1 MSKFSYAA
9 TADNPLFLALNRL
22 AKAKPKRIWSPRDN
36 ATRNRRKERRRAESR
51 EHQAHALRRRSDE
64 VARRF
69 PELYAY
75 ARSPA
80 FQAWYASRTG
90 HPWSAELETDPD
102 LVFMEIQLWRDGK
115 MPLPEAGELAM
126 LLRETEK

>member
-1 MSKFSYAA
+1 MAKLSYAA
-9 TADNPLFLALNRL
+9 TPDNPLFLALQRVVRP
-22 AKAKPKRIWSPRDN
+22 KARRAWSSRDN
-36 ATRNRRKERRRAESR
+36 ATRNRRQERRAAENR
-51 EHQAHALRRRSDE
+51 EQIAHALRRRSDE

-75 ARSPA
+75 VRSPA
-80 FQAWYASRTG
+80 FQAWYASRSG
-90 HPWSAELETDPD
+90 QLWNVDLETDAD
-102 LVFMEIQLWRDGK
+102 LVCMEIQLWRDGK